1 MNELKDNTLIV
12 VPSYLKESI
21 IEEITADSKLKN
33 IKVMSFDS
41 FLDNFL
47 FSFDEKTIYHLMSN
61 YSLKYDLAVM
71 YLNNLRFV
79 ENKNYEADKLN
90 ELVHLKNYL
99 DKNNLLIYNQQF
111 RELLKRKTVVF
122 YAIEQTKF
130 NNFIIERVREITT
143 VEIRNNQHGN
153 NFLHQITE
161 FKDYNEEIEG
171 VAERIC
177 ELIKSGVN
185 AENITL
191 LNIGEDYLIP
201 LKRIFDLFNI
211 PINMP
216 NHNSILSTKMVTFF
230 LDNLNSDINVTISK
244 LEDKFNLNNQINLDL
259 YNQIITVCNRYSW
272 IDNYLLVKDLLVH
285 DFGSIK
291 VKNRKIVNAVR
302 IQTLEEYLTKEED
315 YVFLLGFNQG
325 IVPLLERDE
334 DFINDTIKAE
344 VHLNTTVER
353 NDFHNRKVL
362 DVIRNSKNMWI
373 SFVRYGKN
381 GELQLST
388 LNNTLKYP
396 VIQYTKKYKYSKLNN
411 LLGLSKNLDNYFTY
425 GTKSNELH
433 YLYSN
438 YPDIQYH
445 TFDNKFKGITR
456 NFNSLTLS
464 YSSLDNYYKCAF
476 RYYVSSVLKLNIYEE
491 NFANYLGSLFHFVL
505 SKKNELD
512 LNSAWDLF
520 LRENTRNFTNKELF
534 FLEKGK
540 IELKFILDVLEQNQ
554 SYTTFNDELYETK
567 IEIEKES
574 NTKFVGIIDKI
585 MFDERHNLA
594 AIIDYKTGTPHLNL
608 NNISY
613 GLSLQLPIYLY
624 LMNKKYPNVEVVGF
638 YLQKI
643 LPSLIIRDQGKTLND
658 QKKDLLKLQGYSL
671 SEEEKLSQFDKTY
684 IDSNLIKGMKV
695 GNNGFYAYSK
705 TLTAENMRKITE
717 LVDSKINEAIKSIK
731 DNHFDINPKYVGKEN
746 LGCEFCKFKD
756 ICYMTNE
763 DIVYLQEIKDLSFL
777 RGEEDA

>member
-47 FSFDEKTIYHLMSN
+47 FSFDEKTIYHLVSN
-61 YSLKYDLAVM
+61 YKLKYDLAVM
-71 YLNNLRFV
+71 YLNNLRFI

-90 ELVHLKNYL
+90 ELVCLKKYLNEKHLLNY
-99 DKNNLLIYNQQF
+99 NYQF
-111 RELLKRKTVVF
+111 KDLLKTKTVIF
-122 YAIEQTKF
+122 YEIEQNRF
-130 NNFIIERVREITT
+130 NNFIIEQVKQIAT
-143 VEIRNNQHGN
+143 VEIRNNQHSN

-161 FKDYNEEIEG
+161 FKDYNKEIEG

-315 YVFLLGFNQG
+315 YVFLLGFNQE

-353 NDFHNRKVL
+353 NDFHSKKVL
-362 DVIRNSKNMWI
+362 EVIRNCKNMWI

-574 NTKFVGIIDKI
+574 NTRFVGIIDKI

-717 LVDSKINEAIKSIK
+717 LVDFKIDEAIKSIK

-756 ICYMTNE
+756 ICYMTNK